1 MRGSNE
7 GDKQGA
13 SSATSPSPLTSRP
26 LFLALY
32 LFLSRVLESGRI
44 LTRRGS
50 YSSLDPVHSV
60 ALSSRLRPSSS
71 PHLRTSFSRKASPFL
86 TTTTKTKTR
95 SRSATLSSRLAP
107 FSIRLSLLSLSL
119 VTSALDIVFSSHSLS
134 SRTFIL
140 ILPLSLVLSRLK
152 LLPLAH
158 RLVLPPSSSTFALS
172 LPPPYLP
179 AFLAQRTSAHFFLL
193 PTAPTLIHVDISAR
207 RTNRPTDDC
216 WPREGEERDESLSC
230 RTSWRAAPRG
240 ERTRERK
247 GKKRRTTD

>member
-119 VTSALDIVFSSHSLS
+119 VTSALDIVRLALFSSHSLS

-140 ILPLSLVLSRLK
+140 ILSLSFPLALSFSLSRTVSFFHLLHLRSPFRSHLPTCLHSSRK
-152 LLPLAH
+152 GRARISFSFLPLQH
-158 RLVLPPSSSTFALS
+158 
-172 LPPPYLP
+172 
-179 AFLAQRTSAHFFLL
+179 
-193 PTAPTLIHVDISAR
+193 
-207 RTNRPTDDC
+207 
-216 WPREGEERDESLSC
+216 
-230 RTSWRAAPRG
+230 
-240 ERTRERK
+240 
-247 GKKRRTTD
+247 

>member
-60 ALSSRLRPSSS
+60 ALSSRPRPSSS

-119 VTSALDIVFSSHSLS
+119 VTSALDIVCLALFSSHSLS

-140 ILPLSLVLSRLK
+140 ILSLSFPLALSFSLSHTVSFFHLLHLRSPFRSHLPTCLHSSRK
-152 LLPLAH
+152 GRGRISFSFLPLQH
-158 RLVLPPSSSTFALS
+158 
-172 LPPPYLP
+172 
-179 AFLAQRTSAHFFLL
+179 
-193 PTAPTLIHVDISAR
+193 
-207 RTNRPTDDC
+207 
-216 WPREGEERDESLSC
+216 
-230 RTSWRAAPRG
+230 
-240 ERTRERK
+240 
-247 GKKRRTTD
+247 

>member
-60 ALSSRLRPSSS
+60 ALSSRPRPSSS

-86 TTTTKTKTR
+86 TTTTTKTKTR

-119 VTSALDIVFSSHSLS
+119 VTSALDIVLPCALLFSLTLFAHLHSH
-134 SRTFIL
+134 
-140 ILPLSLVLSRLK
+140 PLSLSFPLALSFSLLHTVSFFHLLHLRSPFRSHLPTCLHSSRK
-152 LLPLAH
+152 GRARISFSFLPLQH
-158 RLVLPPSSSTFALS
+158 
-172 LPPPYLP
+172 
-179 AFLAQRTSAHFFLL
+179 
-193 PTAPTLIHVDISAR
+193 
-207 RTNRPTDDC
+207 
-216 WPREGEERDESLSC
+216 
-230 RTSWRAAPRG
+230 
-240 ERTRERK
+240 
-247 GKKRRTTD
+247 

>member
-32 LFLSRVLESGRI
+32 LFLSRVLESRRI

-60 ALSSRLRPSSS
+60 ALSSRLRPPSS

-119 VTSALDIVFSSHSLS
+119 VTSALDIVCFALFSSHSLS

-140 ILPLSLVLSRLK
+140 ILPLSLSFPLALSFSLLHTVSFFHLLHLRSPFRSHLPTCLHSSRK
-152 LLPLAH
+152 GRARISFSFLPLQH
-158 RLVLPPSSSTFALS
+158 
-172 LPPPYLP
+172 
-179 AFLAQRTSAHFFLL
+179 
-193 PTAPTLIHVDISAR
+193 
-207 RTNRPTDDC
+207 
-216 WPREGEERDESLSC
+216 
-230 RTSWRAAPRG
+230 
-240 ERTRERK
+240 
-247 GKKRRTTD
+247 